1 MTQLQDIL
9 TPQGIGE
16 HRGEDGLAYCDKC
29 GSRREMVLPLSDPP
43 RKVRCICK
51 CQVEALEQ
59 HREAFRARE
68 EQDRF
73 QRLRSAA
80 MTDPALRHNRF
91 SNSVYQDGPVAIARN
106 YAEHWPRMREAGSGL
121 LLWGSPGTGKT
132 FLASCIANELAD
144 RQVPVLMTSFSRIL
158 GSLPGPA
165 SGEQTAA
172 IDALMGYPLLIID
185 DLGVERDTP
194 YAMEQVFHLIDARYR
209 SKLPMIIT
217 TNLTMQ
223 ELENPDTREKQRIY
237 SRVLERCT
245 PVQVEGR
252 PIRAEKQRE
261 NRSFARAHLT

>member
-1 MTQLQDIL
+1 
-9 TPQGIGE
+9 
-16 HRGEDGLAYCDKC
+16 
-29 GSRREMVLPLSDPP
+29 MVAKLP
-43 RKVRCICK
+43 
-51 CQVEALEQ
+51 
-59 HREAFRARE
+59 F
-68 EQDRF
+68 
-73 QRLRSAA
+73 AA
-80 MTDPALRHNRF
+80 IYPESIYLLLWLVVSYLVLM
-91 SNSVYQDGPVAIARN
+91 
-106 YAEHWPRMREAGSGL
+106 GL
-121 LLWGSPGTGKT
+121 LLCRKKVRAGVMAVALLGVAVSLCTA
-132 FLASCIANELAD
+132 LAFT
-144 RQVPVLMTSFSRIL
+144 RQERLRGEFQFTALDVGQGQCLLLT
-158 GSLPGPA
+158 

-209 SKLPMIIT
+209 SKKPMIIT